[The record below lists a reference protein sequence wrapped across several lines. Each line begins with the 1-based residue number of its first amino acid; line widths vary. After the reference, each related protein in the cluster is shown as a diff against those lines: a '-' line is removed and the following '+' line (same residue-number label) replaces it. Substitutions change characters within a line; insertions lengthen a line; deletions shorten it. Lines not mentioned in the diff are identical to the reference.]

1 MPVRSILKYYM
12 IRLKHKNCSIIYSTL
27 SLKPTKLLKC
37 YMDQIITMMIA
48 DLSSKLTNPYQLIN
62 IFKIEV
68 LLKLTHA
75 YEVVGISCVF
85 TYLVTFLLHQIPE
98 IAYYFRIYH

>member
-1 MPVRSILKYYM
+1 MPIRSILKYCM
-12 IRLKHKNCSIIYSTL
+12 IRLKHKNCSIIYSAP
-27 SLKPTKLLKC
+27 SLEPTKLLKPN
-37 YMDQIITMMIA
+37 MDQINPMIIA
-48 DLSSKLTNPYQLIN
+48 NSSDKLTSPYQLIN

-68 LLKLTHA
+68 LLKLTNS

-85 TYLVTFLLHQIPE
+85 TYLVIFLLHQILE